1 MKTTAFAK
9 LILTASFMGLAACG
23 GGGGDSSPDSPQ
35 PAPSEPS
42 DALVQ
47 KSVEELTL
55 LDVNNIAL
63 SGASVQVL
71 SEAEWQKLQAGSLKA
86 STLAINADDSE
97 QLFPPNVDMPQAQA
111 FKGQS
116 FLANAQGIVK
126 LPKLAAGNYFILVTK
141 NGQSAISAFLI
152 HPKNTNKGIVLNVVL
167 NCLDQDCQ
175 TLSDA
180 PVSDAVIGTLSGQVI
195 FKGQPLANAQVA
207 LSGGAATNGA
217 FVSAITDANGY
228 FTLSF
233 NVSNALLEALKNAT
247 LTISGA
253 GFNSMTKKVT
263 VIASSASGY
272 QFEVLPETGSAD
284 AVWRETFETDSATRN
299 AWTRSQPSVANVDWQ
314 LLNKGHNI
322 RNNQVN
328 QRVRLAPNDQSQGK
342 VPEPL
347 QGSVAYWYGDKVNG
361 NFIGALNDS
370 STALELDGGTSQ
382 YDNTGE
388 LISPVIN
395 LSQYQAPLSLSF
407 KTWWEIE
414 SVNPNNQGFDLMNIL
429 VSTDGGNSFKTLA
442 RLNPLADPS
451 SAYERAPIPYSNL
464 GFNLAPA
471 PVQQEAISL
480 DEYAGKANVQLK
492 FQFRTVDEL
501 YNGFRGWM
509 IDDVV
514 IQKKAG
520 TFPLFDG
527 ASFDENSDSFSQDY
541 SAAAAKQAGDLL
553 KSTNSYARWAEVP
566 QRK

>member
-1 MKTTAFAK
+1 MKNIAFAK
-9 LILTASFMGLAACG
+9 IIMVTGVLGLTACG
-23 GGGGDSSPDSPQ
+23 GSDRDETGSV
-35 PAPSEPS
+35 PSEPVA
-42 DALVQ
+42 DAMVQ

-55 LDVNNIAL
+55 LDVNNLAL
-63 SGASVQVL
+63 NAASIQIL
-71 SEAEWQKLQAGSLKA
+71 SDEEWQKVQAGSLKIA
-86 STLAINADDSE
+86 TNTIIADDSE
-97 QLFPPNVDMPQAQA
+97 QFFPPINSLPTAA
-111 FKGQS
+111 HFKGQS
-116 FLANAQGIVK
+116 YLANAQGIVK
-126 LPKLAAGNYFILVTK
+126 LPKLAAGTYYVLVTK
-141 NGQSAISAFLI
+141 NGQSAVSAFLI
-152 HPKNTNKGIVLNVVL
+152 HPKNTNKSIVLNVVL

-180 PVSDAVIGTLSGQVI
+180 PVNDAVVGTFSGQVI
-195 FKGQPLANAQVA
+195 FKGKPLANAQVS
-207 LSGGAATNGA
+207 LSGGTATNGA
-217 FVSAITDANGY
+217 FVSALTDANGY

-233 NVSNALLEALKNAT
+233 NVSNDLLEALKNAT
-247 LTISGA
+247 LTINGA
-253 GFNSMTKKVT
+253 GINTITKKVT

-272 QFEVLPETGSAD
+272 QFEVLPETVSAD
-284 AVWRETFETDSATRN
+284 AVWRETFEADSATRN

-347 QGSVAYWYGDKVNG
+347 QGNTAYWYGDKVNG
-361 NFIGALNDS
+361 NFIGALSDS
-370 STALELDGGTSQ
+370 STAPEFDGGTSQ
-382 YDNTGE
+382 YDNRGE
-388 LISPVIN
+388 LISPAIN

-471 PVQQEAISL
+471 AVQQEAISL

-492 FQFRTVDEL
+492 FQFRTVDQL

-541 SAAAAKQAGDLL
+541 SGVAAKQAGVLL
-553 KSTNSYARWAEVP
+553 KSTKSYARWADEP

>member
-1 MKTTAFAK
+1 MKNSAFVK
-9 LILTASFMGLAACG
+9 IIMVTGVLGLTACG
-23 GGGGDSSPDSPQ
+23 G
-35 PAPSEPS
+35 S
-42 DALVQ
+42 DRDETGSVPPEAVADAMVQ

-55 LDVNNIAL
+55 LDVNNLAL
-63 SGASVQVL
+63 NAASIQIL
-71 SEAEWQKLQAGSLKA
+71 SDEEWQKVQAGSLKIA
-86 STLAINADDSE
+86 TNTITADDSE
-97 QLFPPNVDMPQAQA
+97 QFFPPINSLPTATH
-111 FKGQS
+111 FKDQS
-116 FLANAQGIVK
+116 YLANAQGIVK
-126 LPKLAAGNYFILVTK
+126 LPKLAAGTYYVLVTK
-141 NGQSAISAFLI
+141 NGQSAVSAFLI
-152 HPKNTNKGIVLNVVL
+152 HPKNTNKSIVLNVVL

-180 PVSDAVIGTLSGQVI
+180 PVNDAVVGTLSGQVI
-195 FKGQPLANAQVA
+195 FKGKPLANAQVS
-207 LSGGAATNGA
+207 LSGGTATNGA
-217 FVSAITDANGY
+217 FVSALTDANGY

-233 NVSNALLEALKNAT
+233 NVSSALLEALKNAT
-247 LTISGA
+247 LTINGA
-253 GFNSMTKKVT
+253 GINTITKKVT

-272 QFEVLPETGSAD
+272 QFEVLPETASVD
-284 AVWRETFETDSATRN
+284 AVWRETFEADSATRN

-347 QGSVAYWYGDKVNG
+347 QGNTAYWYGDKVNG
-361 NFIGALNDS
+361 NFIGALSDS
-370 STALELDGGTSQ
+370 SLAPEFDGGTS
-382 YDNTGE
+382 NTHNMGE
-388 LISPVIN
+388 LISPAIN

-471 PVQQEAISL
+471 AVQQEAISL

-492 FQFRTVDEL
+492 FQFKTVDQL

-541 SAAAAKQAGDLL
+541 TGVAAKQAGTVL
-553 KSTNSYARWAEVP
+553 KSTKSYARWAEVP

>member
-1 MKTTAFAK
+1 MKNSAFVK
-9 LILTASFMGLAACG
+9 IIMVTGVLGLTACG
-23 GGGGDSSPDSPQ
+23 GSDRDETGSVPP
-35 PAPSEPS
+35 EPV
-42 DALVQ
+42 AEAMVQ

-55 LDVNNIAL
+55 LDVNNLAL
-63 SGASVQVL
+63 NAASIQIL
-71 SEAEWQKLQAGSLKA
+71 SDEEWKKLQASSLKTATNA
-86 STLAINADDSE
+86 STADDSE
-97 QLFPPNVDMPQAQA
+97 QLFPPINSLPTATH

-116 FLANAQGIVK
+116 YLANAQGIVK
-126 LPKLAAGNYFILVTK
+126 LPKLAAGTYYVLVTK
-141 NGQSAISAFLI
+141 NGQSAVSAFLI
-152 HPKNTNKGIVLNVVL
+152 HPKNTNKSIVLNVVL

-180 PVSDAVIGTLSGQVI
+180 PVNDAVVGTLSGQVI
-195 FKGQPLANAQVA
+195 YKGKPLANAQVA

-233 NVSNALLEALKNAT
+233 NVSNTLLEALKNAT
-247 LTISGA
+247 LTISSA
-253 GFNSMTKKVT
+253 GTNTITKKVT

-272 QFEVLPETGSAD
+272 QFEVLPETTSTD
-284 AVWRETFETDSATRN
+284 AVWRETFEADSTTRS

-347 QGSVAYWYGDKVNG
+347 QGNTAYWYGDKVNG
-361 NFIGALNDS
+361 NFIGALSDS
-370 STALELDGGTSQ
+370 STAPEFDGGTSQ
-382 YDNTGE
+382 HDNTGE

-471 PVQQEAISL
+471 AVQQEAISL

-541 SAAAAKQAGDLL
+541 SGVAAKQAGVLL
-553 KSTNSYARWAEVP
+553 KSTKSYARWADEP

>member
-1 MKTTAFAK
+1 MKNSAFVK
-9 LILTASFMGLAACG
+9 IIMVTGVLGLTACG
-23 GGGGDSSPDSPQ
+23 GSDRDETGSVPP
-35 PAPSEPS
+35 EPVA
-42 DALVQ
+42 DAMVQ

-55 LDVNNIAL
+55 LDVNNLAL
-63 SGASVQVL
+63 NAASIQIL
-71 SEAEWQKLQAGSLKA
+71 SDEEWQKVQAGSLKIA
-86 STLAINADDSE
+86 TNTITADDSE
-97 QLFPPNVDMPQAQA
+97 QFFPPINSLPTATH

-116 FLANAQGIVK
+116 YLANAQGIVK
-126 LPKLAAGNYFILVTK
+126 LPKLAAGTYYVLVTK
-141 NGQSAISAFLI
+141 NGQSAVSAFLI
-152 HPKNTNKGIVLNVVL
+152 HPKNTNKSIVLNVVL

-180 PVSDAVIGTLSGQVI
+180 PVNDAVVGTLSGQVI
-195 FKGQPLANAQVA
+195 FKGKPLANAQVS
-207 LSGGAATNGA
+207 LSGGTATNGA
-217 FVSAITDANGY
+217 FVSALTDANGY

-233 NVSNALLEALKNAT
+233 NVSSALLEALKNAT
-247 LTISGA
+247 LTINGA
-253 GFNSMTKKVT
+253 GINTITKKVT

-272 QFEVLPETGSAD
+272 QFEVLPETASVD
-284 AVWRETFETDSATRN
+284 AVWRETFEADSATRN

-347 QGSVAYWYGDKVNG
+347 QGNTAYWYGDKVNG
-361 NFIGALNDS
+361 NFIGALSDS
-370 STALELDGGTSQ
+370 SLAPEFDGGTS
-382 YDNTGE
+382 NTHNMGE
-388 LISPVIN
+388 LISPAIN

-471 PVQQEAISL
+471 AVQQEAISL

-492 FQFRTVDEL
+492 FQFRTVDQL

-541 SAAAAKQAGDLL
+541 TGAAAKQAGTVL
-553 KSTNSYARWAEVP
+553 KSTKSYARWAEVP

>member
-1 MKTTAFAK
+1 MLFKFPDPPLIATNTITA
-9 LILTASFMGLAACG
+9 G
-23 GGGGDSSPDSPQ
+23 
-35 PAPSEPS
+35 
-42 DALVQ
+42 
-47 KSVEELTL
+47 
-55 LDVNNIAL
+55 
-63 SGASVQVL
+63 
-71 SEAEWQKLQAGSLKA
+71 
-86 STLAINADDSE
+86 DSE
-97 QLFPPNVDMPQAQA
+97 QLFPPINTLPTETH

-116 FLANAQGIVK
+116 YLANAQGIVK
-126 LPKLAAGNYFILVTK
+126 LPKLAAGTYYVLVTK
-141 NGQSAISAFLI
+141 NGQSVVSVFLI
-152 HPKNTNKGIVLNVVL
+152 HPKNTNKSIVLNVVL

-180 PVSDAVIGTLSGQVI
+180 PVNDAVVGTFSGQVI
-195 FKGQPLANAQVA
+195 FKGKPLVNAQVS

-217 FVSAITDANGY
+217 FVSALTDANGY

-253 GFNSMTKKVT
+253 GFNSITKKVT
-263 VIASSASGY
+263 VIASSASGH
-272 QFEVLPETGSAD
+272 QFEVLPETASAD
-284 AVWRETFETDSATRN
+284 VVWRETFEVDSATRN
-299 AWTRSQPSVANVDWQ
+299 AWIRSQPSVANVDWQ

-322 RNNQVN
+322 RNNQVS

-347 QGSVAYWYGDKVNG
+347 QGNTAYWYGDKVNG
-361 NFIGALNDS
+361 NFIGALSDS
-370 STALELDGGTSQ
+370 STALEFDGGTSQ
-382 YDNTGE
+382 YDNRGE

-471 PVQQEAISL
+471 AVQQEAISL

-527 ASFDENSDSFSQDY
+527 ASFDENSDSVYQDY
-541 SAAAAKQAGDLL
+541 SGFAAKQAGTVL
-553 KSTNSYARWAEVP
+553 KSTKSYARWAEVP

>member
-1 MKTTAFAK
+1 MVTGV
-9 LILTASFMGLAACG
+9 LGLTACG
-23 GGGGDSSPDSPQ
+23 GSDRDETGNVPP
-35 PAPSEPS
+35 EPVA
-42 DALVQ
+42 DAMVQ

-55 LDVNNIAL
+55 LDVNNL
-63 SGASVQVL
+63 SLNAASIQIL
-71 SEAEWQKLQAGSLKA
+71 SDEEWQKVQASSLKMA
-86 STLAINADDSE
+86 TDILTVDDSE
-97 QLFPPNVDMPQAQA
+97 QLFPPINSLPTATH

-116 FLANAQGIVK
+116 YLANAQGIVK
-126 LPKLAAGNYFILVTK
+126 LPKLAAGTYYVLVTK
-141 NGQSAISAFLI
+141 NGQSAVSAFLI
-152 HPKNTNKGIVLNVVL
+152 HPKNTNKSIVLNVVL

-180 PVSDAVIGTLSGQVI
+180 PVNDAVVGTLSGQVI
-195 FKGQPLANAQVA
+195 YKGKPLANAQVA

-247 LTISGA
+247 LTISGI
-253 GFNSMTKKVT
+253 GINTITKKVT

-272 QFEVLPETGSAD
+272 QFEVLPETASAD
-284 AVWRETFETDSATRN
+284 AIWRETFEADSATRN
-299 AWTRSQPSVANVDWQ
+299 AWTVAQPSVANVDWQ

-347 QGSVAYWYGDKVNG
+347 QGNTAYWYGDKVNG
-361 NFIGALNDS
+361 NFIGALRDS
-370 STALELDGGTSQ
+370 STPLEFDGGTSQ
-382 YDNTGE
+382 YDNRGE

-451 SAYERAPIPYSNL
+451 SEYERAPIPYSNL

-471 PVQQEAISL
+471 AVQQEAISL

-520 TFPLFDG
+520 TFPLFEG
-527 ASFDENSDSFSQDY
+527 ANFDENSDSFSQDY
-541 SAAAAKQAGDLL
+541 SGVAAKQAGVLL
-553 KSTNSYARWAEVP
+553 KSTKSYARWADEP

>member
-1 MKTTAFAK
+1 MKNIAFAK
-9 LILTASFMGLAACG
+9 IIMVTGVLGLTACG
-23 GGGGDSSPDSPQ
+23 GSDRDETGSV
-35 PAPSEPS
+35 PSEPVA
-42 DALVQ
+42 DAMVQ

-55 LDVNNIAL
+55 LDVNNLAL
-63 SGASVQVL
+63 NAASIQIL
-71 SEAEWQKLQAGSLKA
+71 SDEEWQKVQAGSLKA
-86 STLAINADDSE
+86 TINEITADDSE
-97 QLFPPNVDMPQAQA
+97 QLFPPINSLPTATH

-116 FLANAQGIVK
+116 YLANAQGIVK
-126 LPKLAAGNYFILVTK
+126 LPKLAAGTYYVLVTK
-141 NGQSAISAFLI
+141 NGQSAVSAFLI
-152 HPKNTNKGIVLNVVL
+152 HPKNTNKSIVLNVIL

-180 PVSDAVIGTLSGQVI
+180 PVNDAVVGTLSGQVI
-195 FKGQPLANAQVA
+195 YKGKPLANAQVA

-233 NVSNALLEALKNAT
+233 NVSNTLLEALKNAT
-247 LTISGA
+247 LTISSA
-253 GFNSMTKKVT
+253 GTNTITKKVT

-272 QFEVLPETGSAD
+272 QFEVLPETTSTD
-284 AVWRETFETDSATRN
+284 AVWRETFEADSTTRS

-347 QGSVAYWYGDKVNG
+347 QGNTAYWYGDKVNG
-361 NFIGALNDS
+361 NFIGALSDS
-370 STALELDGGTSQ
+370 STAPEFDGGTSQ
-382 YDNTGE
+382 HDNTGE

-471 PVQQEAISL
+471 AVQQEAISL

-541 SAAAAKQAGDLL
+541 SGVAAKQAGVLL
-553 KSTNSYARWAEVP
+553 KSTKSYARWADEP

>member
-272 QFEVLPETGSAD
+272 QFEVLPETASAD
-284 AVWRETFETDSATRN
+284 AIWRETFEADSATRN
-299 AWTRSQPSVANVDWQ
+299 AWTRSQPTVANVDWQ

-361 NFIGALNDS
+361 NFIGALSDS
-370 STALELDGGTSQ
+370 STALEFDGG
-382 YDNTGE
+382 
-388 LISPVIN
+388 
-395 LSQYQAPLSLSF
+395 
-407 KTWWEIE
+407 
-414 SVNPNNQGFDLMNIL
+414 
-429 VSTDGGNSFKTLA
+429 
-442 RLNPLADPS
+442 
-451 SAYERAPIPYSNL
+451 
-464 GFNLAPA
+464 
-471 PVQQEAISL
+471 
-480 DEYAGKANVQLK
+480 
-492 FQFRTVDEL
+492 
-501 YNGFRGWM
+501 
-509 IDDVV
+509 
-514 IQKKAG
+514 
-520 TFPLFDG
+520 
-527 ASFDENSDSFSQDY
+527 
-541 SAAAAKQAGDLL
+541 
-553 KSTNSYARWAEVP
+553 
-566 QRK
+566 

>member
-1 MKTTAFAK
+1 MKNSAFVK
-9 LILTASFMGLAACG
+9 IIMVTGVLGLTACG
-23 GGGGDSSPDSPQ
+23 GSDRDETGSVPP
-35 PAPSEPS
+35 EPVA
-42 DALVQ
+42 DAMVQ

-55 LDVNNIAL
+55 LDVNNLAL
-63 SGASVQVL
+63 NAASIQIL
-71 SEAEWQKLQAGSLKA
+71 SDEEWQKVQAGSLKIA
-86 STLAINADDSE
+86 TNTITADDSE
-97 QLFPPNVDMPQAQA
+97 QLFPPINSLPTATH

-116 FLANAQGIVK
+116 YLANAQGIVK
-126 LPKLAAGNYFILVTK
+126 LPKLAAGTYYVLVTK
-141 NGQSAISAFLI
+141 NGQSVVSAFLI
-152 HPKNTNKGIVLNVVL
+152 HPKNTNKSIVLNVVL

-180 PVSDAVIGTLSGQVI
+180 PVNDAVVGTFSGQVI
-195 FKGQPLANAQVA
+195 FKRKPLANAQVS
-207 LSGGAATNGA
+207 LSGGTATNGA
-217 FVSAITDANGY
+217 FVSAVTDANGY

-253 GFNSMTKKVT
+253 GFNSITKKVT

-272 QFEVLPETGSAD
+272 QFEVLPETASAD
-284 AVWRETFETDSATRN
+284 VVWRETFEVDSATRN

-347 QGSVAYWYGDKVNG
+347 QGNTAYWYGDKVNG
-361 NFIGALNDS
+361 NFIGALSDS
-370 STALELDGGTSQ
+370 STALEFDGGTSQ
-382 YDNTGE
+382 YDNRGE

-471 PVQQEAISL
+471 AVQQEAISL

-492 FQFRTVDEL
+492 FQFKTVDQL

-541 SAAAAKQAGDLL
+541 SGAAAKQAGTVL
-553 KSTNSYARWAEVP
+553 KSTKSYARWAEVP

>member
-1 MKTTAFAK
+1 MKNRTFAK
-9 LILTASFMGLAACG
+9 IIMVTGVLGLTACG
-23 GGGGDSSPDSPQ
+23 GSDRDETGNVPP
-35 PAPSEPS
+35 EPVA
-42 DALVQ
+42 DAMVQ

-55 LDVNNIAL
+55 LDVNNL
-63 SGASVQVL
+63 SLNAASIQIL
-71 SEAEWQKLQAGSLKA
+71 SDEEWQKVQASSLKMA
-86 STLAINADDSE
+86 TDILTVDDSE
-97 QLFPPNVDMPQAQA
+97 QLFPPINSLPTATH

-116 FLANAQGIVK
+116 YLANAQGIVK
-126 LPKLAAGNYFILVTK
+126 LPKLAAGTYYVLVTK
-141 NGQSAISAFLI
+141 NGQSTIAAFMI
-152 HPKNTNKGIVLNVVL
+152 HPKNTNKSIVLNVVL

-180 PVSDAVIGTLSGQVI
+180 PVNDAVVGTLSGQVI
-195 FKGQPLANAQVA
+195 YKGKPLANAQVA

-247 LTISGA
+247 LTISGI
-253 GFNSMTKKVT
+253 GINTITKKVT

-272 QFEVLPETGSAD
+272 QFEVLPETASAD
-284 AVWRETFETDSATRN
+284 AIWRETFEADSATRN
-299 AWTRSQPSVANVDWQ
+299 AWTVAQPSVANVDWQ

-347 QGSVAYWYGDKVNG
+347 QGNTAYWYGDKVNG
-361 NFIGALNDS
+361 NFIGALRDS
-370 STALELDGGTSQ
+370 STPLEFDGGTSQ
-382 YDNTGE
+382 YDNRGE

-414 SVNPNNQGFDLMNIL
+414 SVNPNNQGYDLMNIL
-429 VSTDGGNSFKTLA
+429 VSTDDGNSFKTLA

-451 SAYERAPIPYSNL
+451 SEYERAPIPYSNL

-471 PVQQEAISL
+471 AVQQEAISL

-527 ASFDENSDSFSQDY
+527 ANFDENSDSFSQDY
-541 SAAAAKQAGDLL
+541 SGVAAKQAGVLL
-553 KSTNSYARWAEVP
+553 KSTKSYARWADEP

>member
-1 MKTTAFAK
+1 MKNRTFAK
-9 LILTASFMGLAACG
+9 IIMVTGVLGLTACG
-23 GGGGDSSPDSPQ
+23 GSDRDETGNVPP
-35 PAPSEPS
+35 EPVA
-42 DALVQ
+42 DAMVQ

-55 LDVNNIAL
+55 LDVNNL
-63 SGASVQVL
+63 SLNAASIQIL
-71 SEAEWQKLQAGSLKA
+71 SDEEWQKVQASSLKMA
-86 STLAINADDSE
+86 TDILTVDDSE
-97 QLFPPNVDMPQAQA
+97 QLFPPINSLPTATH

-116 FLANAQGIVK
+116 YLANAQGIVK
-126 LPKLAAGNYFILVTK
+126 LPKLAAGTYYVLVTK
-141 NGQSAISAFLI
+141 NGQSAVSAFLI
-152 HPKNTNKGIVLNVVL
+152 HPKNTNKSIVLNVVL

-180 PVSDAVIGTLSGQVI
+180 PVNDAVVGTLSGQVI
-195 FKGQPLANAQVA
+195 YKGKPLANAQVA

-247 LTISGA
+247 LTISGI
-253 GFNSMTKKVT
+253 GINTITKKVT

-272 QFEVLPETGSAD
+272 QFEVLPETASAD
-284 AVWRETFETDSATRN
+284 AIWRETFEADSATRN
-299 AWTRSQPSVANVDWQ
+299 AWTVAQPSVANVDWQ

-347 QGSVAYWYGDKVNG
+347 QGNTAYWYGDKVNG
-361 NFIGALNDS
+361 NFIGALRDS
-370 STALELDGGTSQ
+370 STPLEFDGGTSQ
-382 YDNTGE
+382 YDNRGE

-414 SVNPNNQGFDLMNIL
+414 SVNPNNQGYDLMNIL

-451 SAYERAPIPYSNL
+451 SEYERAPIPYSNL

-471 PVQQEAISL
+471 AVQQEAISL

-527 ASFDENSDSFSQDY
+527 ANFDENSDSFSQDY
-541 SAAAAKQAGDLL
+541 SGVAAKQAGVLL
-553 KSTNSYARWAEVP
+553 KSTKSYARWADEP

>member
-1 MKTTAFAK
+1 MKNRTFAK
-9 LILTASFMGLAACG
+9 IIMVTGVLGLTACG
-23 GGGGDSSPDSPQ
+23 GSDRDETGNVPP
-35 PAPSEPS
+35 EPVA
-42 DALVQ
+42 DAMVQ

-55 LDVNNIAL
+55 LDVNNL
-63 SGASVQVL
+63 SLNAASIQIL
-71 SEAEWQKLQAGSLKA
+71 SDEEWQKVQASSLKMA
-86 STLAINADDSE
+86 TDILTVDDSE
-97 QLFPPNVDMPQAQA
+97 QLFPPINSLPTATH

-116 FLANAQGIVK
+116 YLANAQGIVK
-126 LPKLAAGNYFILVTK
+126 LPKLAAGTYYVLVTK
-141 NGQSAISAFLI
+141 NGQSAVSAFLI
-152 HPKNTNKGIVLNVVL
+152 HPKNTNKSIVLNVVL

-180 PVSDAVIGTLSGQVI
+180 PVNDAVVGTLSGQVI
-195 FKGQPLANAQVA
+195 FKGKPLANAQVA

-247 LTISGA
+247 LTISGI
-253 GFNSMTKKVT
+253 GINTITKKVT

-272 QFEVLPETGSAD
+272 QFEVLPETASAD
-284 AVWRETFETDSATRN
+284 AIWRETFEADSATRN
-299 AWTRSQPSVANVDWQ
+299 AWTVAQPSVANVDWQ

-347 QGSVAYWYGDKVNG
+347 QGNTAYWYGDKVNG
-361 NFIGALNDS
+361 NFIGALRDS
-370 STALELDGGTSQ
+370 STPLEFDGGTSQ
-382 YDNTGE
+382 YDNRGE

-414 SVNPNNQGFDLMNIL
+414 SVNPNNQGYDLMNIL
-429 VSTDGGNSFKTLA
+429 VSTDDGNSFKTLA

-451 SAYERAPIPYSNL
+451 SEYERAPIPYSNL

-471 PVQQEAISL
+471 AVQQEAISL

-527 ASFDENSDSFSQDY
+527 ANFDENSDSFSQDY
-541 SAAAAKQAGDLL
+541 SGVAAKQAGVLL
-553 KSTNSYARWAEVP
+553 KSTKSYARWADEP

>member
-1 MKTTAFAK
+1 MKNSAFVK
-9 LILTASFMGLAACG
+9 IIMVTGVLGLTACG
-23 GGGGDSSPDSPQ
+23 G
-35 PAPSEPS
+35 S
-42 DALVQ
+42 DRDETGSVPPEAVADAMVQ

-55 LDVNNIAL
+55 LDVNNLAL
-63 SGASVQVL
+63 NAASIQIL
-71 SEAEWQKLQAGSLKA
+71 TDEEWQKVQAGSLKIA
-86 STLAINADDSE
+86 TNTIIADDSE
-97 QLFPPNVDMPQAQA
+97 QFFPPINSLPTATH

-116 FLANAQGIVK
+116 YLANAQGIVK
-126 LPKLAAGNYFILVTK
+126 LPKLAAGTYYVLVTK
-141 NGQSAISAFLI
+141 NGQSTVSAFLI
-152 HPKNTNKGIVLNVVL
+152 HPKNTNKSIVLNVVL

-180 PVSDAVIGTLSGQVI
+180 PVNDAVVGTLSGQVI
-195 FKGQPLANAQVA
+195 FKGKPLANAQVS
-207 LSGGAATNGA
+207 LSGGTATNGA
-217 FVSAITDANGY
+217 FVSALTDANGY

-233 NVSNALLEALKNAT
+233 NVSNDLLEALKNAT
-247 LTISGA
+247 LTINGA
-253 GFNSMTKKVT
+253 GINTITKKVM

-272 QFEVLPETGSAD
+272 QFEVLPETASVD
-284 AVWRETFETDSATRN
+284 AVWRETFEADSATRN

-347 QGSVAYWYGDKVNG
+347 QGNTAYWYGDKVNG
-361 NFIGALNDS
+361 NFIGALSDS
-370 STALELDGGTSQ
+370 STAPEFDGGTSQ
-382 YDNTGE
+382 YDNRGE
-388 LISPVIN
+388 LISPSIN

-471 PVQQEAISL
+471 AVQQEAISL

-492 FQFRTVDEL
+492 FQFRTVDQL

-541 SAAAAKQAGDLL
+541 SGVAAKQADTVL
-553 KSTNSYARWAEVP
+553 KSTKSYARWAEVP

>member
-1 MKTTAFAK
+1 MKNSAFVK
-9 LILTASFMGLAACG
+9 IIMVTGVLGLTACG
-23 GGGGDSSPDSPQ
+23 GSDRDETGSVPP
-35 PAPSEPS
+35 EPVA
-42 DALVQ
+42 DAMVQ

-55 LDVNNIAL
+55 LDVNNLAL
-63 SGASVQVL
+63 NAASIQIL
-71 SEAEWQKLQAGSLKA
+71 SDEEWQKVQSGSLKIA
-86 STLAINADDSE
+86 TNTITADDSE
-97 QLFPPNVDMPQAQA
+97 QFFPPINSLPTATH

-116 FLANAQGIVK
+116 YLANAQGIVK
-126 LPKLAAGNYFILVTK
+126 LPKLAAGTYYVLVTK
-141 NGQSAISAFLI
+141 NGQSAVSAFLI
-152 HPKNTNKGIVLNVVL
+152 HPKNTNKSIVLNVVL

-180 PVSDAVIGTLSGQVI
+180 PVNDAVVGTFSGQVI
-195 FKGQPLANAQVA
+195 FKGKPLANAQVS
-207 LSGGAATNGA
+207 LSGGTATNGA
-217 FVSAITDANGY
+217 FVSALTDANGY

-233 NVSNALLEALKNAT
+233 NVSNDLLEALKNAT
-247 LTISGA
+247 LTINGA
-253 GFNSMTKKVT
+253 GINTITKKVT

-272 QFEVLPETGSAD
+272 QFEVLPETASVD
-284 AVWRETFETDSATRN
+284 AVWRETFEADSATRN

-347 QGSVAYWYGDKVNG
+347 QGNTAYWYGDKVNG
-361 NFIGALNDS
+361 NFIGALSDS
-370 STALELDGGTSQ
+370 SLAPEFDGGTS
-382 YDNTGE
+382 NTHNMGE
-388 LISPVIN
+388 LISPAIN

-471 PVQQEAISL
+471 AVQQEAISL

-492 FQFRTVDEL
+492 FQFKTVDQL

-541 SAAAAKQAGDLL
+541 TGVAAKQAGTVL
-553 KSTNSYARWAEVP
+553 KSTKSYARWAEVP

>member
-1 MKTTAFAK
+1 MVTGV
-9 LILTASFMGLAACG
+9 LGLTACG
-23 GGGGDSSPDSPQ
+23 GSDRDETGNVPP
-35 PAPSEPS
+35 EPVA
-42 DALVQ
+42 DAMVQ

-55 LDVNNIAL
+55 LDVNNL
-63 SGASVQVL
+63 SLNAASIQIL
-71 SEAEWQKLQAGSLKA
+71 SDEEWQKVQASSLKMA
-86 STLAINADDSE
+86 TDILTVDDSE
-97 QLFPPNVDMPQAQA
+97 QLFPPINSLPTATH

-116 FLANAQGIVK
+116 YLANAQGIVK
-126 LPKLAAGNYFILVTK
+126 LPKLAAGTYYVLVTK
-141 NGQSAISAFLI
+141 NGQSAVSAFLI
-152 HPKNTNKGIVLNVVL
+152 HPKNTNKSIVLNVVL

-180 PVSDAVIGTLSGQVI
+180 PVNDAVVGTLSGQVI
-195 FKGQPLANAQVA
+195 YKGKPLANAQVA

-247 LTISGA
+247 LTISGI
-253 GFNSMTKKVT
+253 GINTITKKVT

-272 QFEVLPETGSAD
+272 QFEVLPETASAD
-284 AVWRETFETDSATRN
+284 AIWRETFEADSATRN
-299 AWTRSQPSVANVDWQ
+299 AWTVAQPSVANVDWQ

-347 QGSVAYWYGDKVNG
+347 QGNTAYWYGDKVNG
-361 NFIGALNDS
+361 NFIGALRDS
-370 STALELDGGTSQ
+370 STPLEFDGGTSQ
-382 YDNTGE
+382 YDNRGE

-414 SVNPNNQGFDLMNIL
+414 SVNPNNQGYDLMNIL

-451 SAYERAPIPYSNL
+451 SEYERAPIPYSNL

-471 PVQQEAISL
+471 AVQQEAISL

-527 ASFDENSDSFSQDY
+527 ANFDENSDSFSQDY
-541 SAAAAKQAGDLL
+541 SGVAAKQAGVLL
-553 KSTNSYARWAEVP
+553 KSTKSYARWADEP

>member
-1 MKTTAFAK
+1 MKNSAFVK
-9 LILTASFMGLAACG
+9 IIMVTGVLGLTACG
-23 GGGGDSSPDSPQ
+23 GSDRDETGSVPP
-35 PAPSEPS
+35 EPVA
-42 DALVQ
+42 DAMVQ

-55 LDVNNIAL
+55 LDVNNLAL
-63 SGASVQVL
+63 NAASIQIL
-71 SEAEWQKLQAGSLKA
+71 SDEEWQKVQAGSLKIA
-86 STLAINADDSE
+86 TNTITADDSE
-97 QLFPPNVDMPQAQA
+97 QLFPPINSLPTATH

-116 FLANAQGIVK
+116 YLANAQGIVK
-126 LPKLAAGNYFILVTK
+126 LPKLAAGTYYVLVTK
-141 NGQSAISAFLI
+141 NGQSAVSAFLI
-152 HPKNTNKGIVLNVVL
+152 HPKNTNKSIVLNVVL

-180 PVSDAVIGTLSGQVI
+180 PVNDAVVGTLSGQVI
-195 FKGQPLANAQVA
+195 FKGKPLANAQVS
-207 LSGGAATNGA
+207 LSGGTATNGA
-217 FVSAITDANGY
+217 FVSALTDANGY

-233 NVSNALLEALKNAT
+233 NVSSALLEALKNAT
-247 LTISGA
+247 LTINGA
-253 GFNSMTKKVT
+253 GINTITKKVT

-272 QFEVLPETGSAD
+272 QFEVLPETVSAD
-284 AVWRETFETDSATRN
+284 AVWRETFEVDSATRN

-347 QGSVAYWYGDKVNG
+347 QGNTAYWYGDKVNG
-361 NFIGALNDS
+361 NFIGALSDS
-370 STALELDGGTSQ
+370 STALEFDGGTS
-382 YDNTGE
+382 NTHNMGE
-388 LISPVIN
+388 LLSPVIN

-471 PVQQEAISL
+471 AVQQEAISL

-492 FQFRTVDEL
+492 FQFRTVDQL

-527 ASFDENSDSFSQDY
+527 ASFDEYSDSFSQDY
-541 SAAAAKQAGDLL
+541 SGAAAKQASTVL
-553 KSTNSYARWAEVP
+553 KSTKSYARWAEVP

>member
-1 MKTTAFAK
+1 MKNRTFAK
-9 LILTASFMGLAACG
+9 IIMVTGVLGLTACG
-23 GGGGDSSPDSPQ
+23 GSDRDETGNVPP
-35 PAPSEPS
+35 EPVA
-42 DALVQ
+42 DAMVQ

-55 LDVNNIAL
+55 LDVNNL
-63 SGASVQVL
+63 SLNAASIQIL
-71 SEAEWQKLQAGSLKA
+71 SDEEWQKVQTSSLKMA
-86 STLAINADDSE
+86 TDILTVDDSE
-97 QLFPPNVDMPQAQA
+97 QLFPPINSLPTATH

-116 FLANAQGIVK
+116 YLANAQGIVK
-126 LPKLAAGNYFILVTK
+126 LPKLAAGTYYVLVTK
-141 NGQSAISAFLI
+141 NGQSAVSAFLI
-152 HPKNTNKGIVLNVVL
+152 HPKNTNKSIVLNVVL

-180 PVSDAVIGTLSGQVI
+180 PVNDAVVGTLSGQVI
-195 FKGQPLANAQVA
+195 FKGKPLANAQVS

-217 FVSAITDANGY
+217 FVSAITNANGY

-233 NVSNALLEALKNAT
+233 NVSNTLLEALKNAT
-247 LTISGA
+247 LTISSA
-253 GFNSMTKKVT
+253 GTNTMTKKVT

-272 QFEVLPETGSAD
+272 QFEVLPETTSAD
-284 AVWRETFETDSATRN
+284 AVWRETFEADSTTRN
-299 AWTRSQPSVANVDWQ
+299 AWTSSQPSVANVDWQ

-347 QGSVAYWYGDKVNG
+347 QGKTAYWYGDKVNG
-361 NFIGALNDS
+361 NFIGALSDS
-370 STALELDGGTSQ
+370 STAPEFDGGTSQ
-382 YDNTGE
+382 HDNRGE

-451 SAYERAPIPYSNL
+451 SAYDRAPIPYSNL

-471 PVQQEAISL
+471 AVQQEAISL

-492 FQFRTVDEL
+492 FQFRTVDGL

-527 ASFDENSDSFSQDY
+527 VSFDENSDSFSQDY
-541 SAAAAKQAGDLL
+541 SGVAAKQAGVLL
-553 KSTNSYARWAEVP
+553 KSTKSYARWADEP

>member
-1 MKTTAFAK
+1 MKNIAFAK
-9 LILTASFMGLAACG
+9 IIMVTGVLGLTACG
-23 GGGGDSSPDSPQ
+23 GSDRDETGSV
-35 PAPSEPS
+35 PSEPVA
-42 DALVQ
+42 DAMVQ

-55 LDVNNIAL
+55 LDVNNLAL
-63 SGASVQVL
+63 NAASIQIL
-71 SEAEWQKLQAGSLKA
+71 SDEEWQKVQAGSLKA
-86 STLAINADDSE
+86 TINEITADDSE
-97 QLFPPNVDMPQAQA
+97 QLFPPINSLPTATH

-116 FLANAQGIVK
+116 YLANAQGIVK
-126 LPKLAAGNYFILVTK
+126 LPKLAAGTYYVLVTK
-141 NGQSAISAFLI
+141 NGQSAVSAFLI
-152 HPKNTNKGIVLNVVL
+152 HPKNTNKSIVLNVIL

-180 PVSDAVIGTLSGQVI
+180 PVNDAVVGTLSGQVI
-195 FKGQPLANAQVA
+195 YKGKPLANAQVA

-253 GFNSMTKKVT
+253 GINTITKKVT

-272 QFEVLPETGSAD
+272 QFEVLPETTSAD
-284 AVWRETFETDSATRN
+284 AIWRETFEADSATRN

-347 QGSVAYWYGDKVNG
+347 QGNTAYWYGDKVNG
-361 NFIGALNDS
+361 NFIGALSDS
-370 STALELDGGTSQ
+370 SLAPEFDGGTS
-382 YDNTGE
+382 NTHNMGE
-388 LISPVIN
+388 LISPAIN

-471 PVQQEAISL
+471 AVQQEAISL

-492 FQFRTVDEL
+492 FQFKTVDQL

-527 ASFDENSDSFSQDY
+527 ASLDENLDSFSQDY
-541 SAAAAKQAGDLL
+541 SGVTAKQADTVL
-553 KSTNSYARWAEVP
+553 KSTKSYARWADEP

>member
-1 MKTTAFAK
+1 MKNSAFVK
-9 LILTASFMGLAACG
+9 IIMVTGVLGLTACG
-23 GGGGDSSPDSPQ
+23 G
-35 PAPSEPS
+35 S
-42 DALVQ
+42 DRDETGSVPPEAVADAMVQ

-55 LDVNNIAL
+55 LDVNNLAL
-63 SGASVQVL
+63 NAASIQIL
-71 SEAEWQKLQAGSLKA
+71 TDEEWQKVQAGSLKIA
-86 STLAINADDSE
+86 TNTIIADDSE
-97 QLFPPNVDMPQAQA
+97 QFFPPINSLPTATH

-116 FLANAQGIVK
+116 YLANAQGIVK
-126 LPKLAAGNYFILVTK
+126 LPKLAAGTYYVLVTK
-141 NGQSAISAFLI
+141 NGQSTVSAFLI
-152 HPKNTNKGIVLNVVL
+152 HPKNTNKSIVLNVVL

-180 PVSDAVIGTLSGQVI
+180 PVNDAVVGTLSGQVI
-195 FKGQPLANAQVA
+195 FKGKPLANAQVS
-207 LSGGAATNGA
+207 LSGGTATNGA
-217 FVSAITDANGY
+217 FVSALTDANGY

-233 NVSNALLEALKNAT
+233 NVSNDLLEALKNAT
-247 LTISGA
+247 LTINGA
-253 GFNSMTKKVT
+253 GINTITKKVM

-272 QFEVLPETGSAD
+272 QFEVLPETASVD
-284 AVWRETFETDSATRN
+284 AVWRETFEADSATRN

-347 QGSVAYWYGDKVNG
+347 QGNTAYWYGDKVNG
-361 NFIGALNDS
+361 NFIGALSDS
-370 STALELDGGTSQ
+370 STAPEFDGGTSQ
-382 YDNTGE
+382 YDNRGE
-388 LISPVIN
+388 LISPSIN

-471 PVQQEAISL
+471 AVQQEAISL

-492 FQFRTVDEL
+492 FQFRTVDQL

-541 SAAAAKQAGDLL
+541 SGVAAKQAGVLL
-553 KSTNSYARWAEVP
+553 KSTKSYARWAEVP

>member
-1 MKTTAFAK
+1 MVTGV
-9 LILTASFMGLAACG
+9 LGLTACG
-23 GGGGDSSPDSPQ
+23 GSDRDETGNVPP
-35 PAPSEPS
+35 EPVA
-42 DALVQ
+42 DAMVQ

-55 LDVNNIAL
+55 LDVNNL
-63 SGASVQVL
+63 SLNAASIQIL
-71 SEAEWQKLQAGSLKA
+71 SDEEWQKVQASSLKMA
-86 STLAINADDSE
+86 TDILTVDDSE
-97 QLFPPNVDMPQAQA
+97 QLFPPINSLPTATH

-116 FLANAQGIVK
+116 YLANAQGIVK
-126 LPKLAAGNYFILVTK
+126 LPKLAAGTYYVLVTK
-141 NGQSAISAFLI
+141 NGQSAVSAFLI
-152 HPKNTNKGIVLNVVL
+152 HPKNTNKSIVLNVVL

-180 PVSDAVIGTLSGQVI
+180 PVNDAVVGTLSGQVI
-195 FKGQPLANAQVA
+195 YKGKPLANAQVA

-247 LTISGA
+247 LTISGI
-253 GFNSMTKKVT
+253 GINTITKKVT

-272 QFEVLPETGSAD
+272 QFEVLPETASAD
-284 AVWRETFETDSATRN
+284 AIWRETFEADSATRN
-299 AWTRSQPSVANVDWQ
+299 AWTVAQPSVANVDWQ

-347 QGSVAYWYGDKVNG
+347 QGNTAYWYGDKVNG
-361 NFIGALNDS
+361 NFIGALRDS
-370 STALELDGGTSQ
+370 STPLEFDGGTSQ
-382 YDNTGE
+382 YDNRGE

-414 SVNPNNQGFDLMNIL
+414 SVNPNNQGYDLMNIL
-429 VSTDGGNSFKTLA
+429 VSTDDGNSFKTLA

-451 SAYERAPIPYSNL
+451 SAYDRAPIPYSNL

-471 PVQQEAISL
+471 AVQQEAISL

-527 ASFDENSDSFSQDY
+527 ANFDENSDSFSQDY
-541 SAAAAKQAGDLL
+541 SGVAAKQAGVLL
-553 KSTNSYARWAEVP
+553 KSTKSYARWADEP

>member
-1 MKTTAFAK
+1 MKNSAFAIIMVTGF
-9 LILTASFMGLAACG
+9 LGLTACG
-23 GGGGDSSPDSPQ
+23 GSGRDETESVPP
-35 PAPSEPS
+35 EPVA
-42 DALVQ
+42 DAMVQ

-55 LDVNNIAL
+55 LDVNNLAL
-63 SGASVQVL
+63 NAASIQIL
-71 SEAEWQKLQAGSLKA
+71 TDEEWQKVQAGSLK
-86 STLAINADDSE
+86 TAINTITADDSE
-97 QLFPPNVDMPQAQA
+97 QLFPPINSLPTATH

-116 FLANAQGIVK
+116 YLANAQGIVK
-126 LPKLAAGNYFILVTK
+126 LPKLAAGTYYVLVTK
-141 NGQSAISAFLI
+141 NGQSAVSAFLI
-152 HPKNTNKGIVLNVVL
+152 HPKNTNKSIVLNVVL

-180 PVSDAVIGTLSGQVI
+180 PVNDAVVGTLSGQVI
-195 FKGQPLANAQVA
+195 FKGKPLANAQVS
-207 LSGGAATNGA
+207 LSGGTATNGA
-217 FVSAITDANGY
+217 FVSALTDANGY

-233 NVSNALLEALKNAT
+233 NVSSALLEALKNAT
-247 LTISGA
+247 LTINGA
-253 GFNSMTKKVT
+253 GINTITKKVT

-272 QFEVLPETGSAD
+272 QFEVLPETASAD
-284 AVWRETFETDSATRN
+284 VVWRETFEADSATRN

-347 QGSVAYWYGDKVNG
+347 QGNTAYWYGDKVNG
-361 NFIGALNDS
+361 NFIGALSDS
-370 STALELDGGTSQ
+370 SLAPEFDGGTS
-382 YDNTGE
+382 NTHNMGE
-388 LISPVIN
+388 LISPAIN

-471 PVQQEAISL
+471 AVQQEAISL

-492 FQFRTVDEL
+492 FQFRTVDQL

-527 ASFDENSDSFSQDY
+527 ASFDENLDSFSQDY
-541 SAAAAKQAGDLL
+541 NGVAAKQADTVL
-553 KSTNSYARWAEVP
+553 KSTKSYARWAEVP

>member
-1 MKTTAFAK
+1 MKNSAFAIIMVTGV
-9 LILTASFMGLAACG
+9 LGLTACG
-23 GGGGDSSPDSPQ
+23 GSDRDETGSVLP
-35 PAPSEPS
+35 EPVA
-42 DALVQ
+42 DAMVQ

-55 LDVNNIAL
+55 LDVNNLAL
-63 SGASVQVL
+63 NAASIQIL
-71 SEAEWQKLQAGSLKA
+71 SDEEWQKVQAGSLKTA
-86 STLAINADDSE
+86 TNTITADDSE
-97 QLFPPNVDMPQAQA
+97 QLFPPINSLPTATH

-116 FLANAQGIVK
+116 YLANAQGIVK
-126 LPKLAAGNYFILVTK
+126 LPKLAAGTYYVLVTK
-141 NGQSAISAFLI
+141 NGQSAVSAFLI
-152 HPKNTNKGIVLNVVL
+152 HPKNTNKSIVLNVVL

-180 PVSDAVIGTLSGQVI
+180 PVNDAVVGTFSGQVI
-195 FKGQPLANAQVA
+195 FKGKPLANAQVS

-217 FVSAITDANGY
+217 FVSALTDANGY

-233 NVSNALLEALKNAT
+233 NVSSVLLEALKNAT
-247 LTISGA
+247 LTINGA
-253 GFNSMTKKVT
+253 GINTITKKVT

-272 QFEVLPETGSAD
+272 QFEVLPETASVD
-284 AVWRETFETDSATRN
+284 AVWRETFEADSATRN

-347 QGSVAYWYGDKVNG
+347 QGNTAYWYGDKVNG
-361 NFIGALNDS
+361 NFIGALSDS
-370 STALELDGGTSQ
+370 SLAPEFDGGTS
-382 YDNTGE
+382 NTHNMGE
-388 LISPVIN
+388 LISPAIN

-471 PVQQEAISL
+471 AVQQEAISL

-492 FQFRTVDEL
+492 FQFRTVDQL

-527 ASFDENSDSFSQDY
+527 VSFDENSDSFSQDY
-541 SAAAAKQAGDLL
+541 SGFAAKQAGTVL
-553 KSTNSYARWAEVP
+553 KSTKSYARWAEVP

>member
-1 MKTTAFAK
+1 MKNIAFAK
-9 LILTASFMGLAACG
+9 IIMVTGVLGLTACG
-23 GGGGDSSPDSPQ
+23 GSDRDETGSV
-35 PAPSEPS
+35 PSEPVA
-42 DALVQ
+42 DAMVQ

-55 LDVNNIAL
+55 LDVNNLAL
-63 SGASVQVL
+63 NAASIQIL
-71 SEAEWQKLQAGSLKA
+71 SDEEWQKVQAGSLKIA
-86 STLAINADDSE
+86 TNTIIADDSE
-97 QLFPPNVDMPQAQA
+97 QLFPPINSLPTATH

-116 FLANAQGIVK
+116 YLANAQGIVK
-126 LPKLAAGNYFILVTK
+126 LPKLAAGTYYVLVTK
-141 NGQSAISAFLI
+141 NGQSAVSAFLI
-152 HPKNTNKGIVLNVVL
+152 HPKNTNKSIVLNVVL

-180 PVSDAVIGTLSGQVI
+180 PVNDAVVGTLSGQVI
-195 FKGQPLANAQVA
+195 FKGKPLANAQVA

-217 FVSAITDANGY
+217 FVSALTDANGY
-228 FTLSF
+228 FSLSF
-233 NVSNALLEALKNAT
+233 NVSNDLLEALKNAT
-247 LTISGA
+247 LTISSA
-253 GFNSMTKKVT
+253 GINTITKKVT

-272 QFEVLPETGSAD
+272 QFEVLPETTSAD
-284 AVWRETFETDSATRN
+284 AIWRETFEADSATRN

-347 QGSVAYWYGDKVNG
+347 QGNTAYWYGDKVNG
-361 NFIGALNDS
+361 NFIGALSDS
-370 STALELDGGTSQ
+370 STAPEFDGGTSQ
-382 YDNTGE
+382 YDNRGE

-395 LSQYQAPLSLSF
+395 LSQYHAPLSLSF

-471 PVQQEAISL
+471 AVQQEAISL

-492 FQFRTVDEL
+492 FQFRTVDQL

-527 ASFDENSDSFSQDY
+527 ASFDENLDGFSQDY
-541 SAAAAKQAGDLL
+541 NGVAAKQAGVLL
-553 KSTNSYARWAEVP
+553 KSTKSYARWADEP

>member
-1 MKTTAFAK
+1 MKNIAFAK
-9 LILTASFMGLAACG
+9 IIMVTGVLGLTACG
-23 GGGGDSSPDSPQ
+23 GSDRDETESVPP
-35 PAPSEPS
+35 EPVA
-42 DALVQ
+42 DAMVQ

-55 LDVNNIAL
+55 LDVNNLAL
-63 SGASVQVL
+63 NAASIQIL
-71 SEAEWQKLQAGSLKA
+71 SDEEWQKVQAGSLKA
-86 STLAINADDSE
+86 TINEITADDSE
-97 QLFPPNVDMPQAQA
+97 QFFPPINSLPTATH

-116 FLANAQGIVK
+116 YLANAQGIVK
-126 LPKLAAGNYFILVTK
+126 LPKLAAGTYYVLVTK
-141 NGQSAISAFLI
+141 NGQSAVSAFLI
-152 HPKNTNKGIVLNVVL
+152 HPKNTNKSIVLNVIL

-180 PVSDAVIGTLSGQVI
+180 PVNDAVVGTLSGQVI
-195 FKGQPLANAQVA
+195 YKGKPLANAQVA

-228 FTLSF
+228 FSLSF
-233 NVSNALLEALKNAT
+233 NVSNDLLEALKNAT

-253 GFNSMTKKVT
+253 GINTITKKVT

-272 QFEVLPETGSAD
+272 QFEVLPETTSAD
-284 AVWRETFETDSATRN
+284 AIWRETFEADSATRN

-347 QGSVAYWYGDKVNG
+347 QGNTAYWYGDKVNG
-361 NFIGALNDS
+361 NFIGALSDS
-370 STALELDGGTSQ
+370 STALEFDGGTSQ
-382 YDNTGE
+382 YDNRGE

-429 VSTDGGNSFKTLA
+429 VSTDGGKSFKTLA

-471 PVQQEAISL
+471 AVQQEAISL

-541 SAAAAKQAGDLL
+541 SGVAAKQAGAVL
-553 KSTNSYARWAEVP
+553 KSTKSYARWAEVP

>member
-1 MKTTAFAK
+1 MKNNAFAK
-9 LILTASFMGLAACG
+9 IIMVTGVLGLTACG
-23 GGGGDSSPDSPQ
+23 GNDRDETGSVPP
-35 PAPSEPS
+35 EPVA
-42 DALVQ
+42 DAMVQ

-55 LDVNNIAL
+55 LDVNNLAL
-63 SGASVQVL
+63 NASSIQIL
-71 SEAEWQKLQAGSLKA
+71 SDEEWQKVQAGSLKIA
-86 STLAINADDSE
+86 TNTITADDSE
-97 QLFPPNVDMPQAQA
+97 QLFPPINSLPTATH

-116 FLANAQGIVK
+116 YLTNAQGIVK
-126 LPKLAAGNYFILVTK
+126 LPKLAAGTYYVLVTK
-141 NGQSAISAFLI
+141 NGQSAVSAFLI
-152 HPKNTNKGIVLNVVL
+152 HPKNTNKSIVLNVVL

-180 PVSDAVIGTLSGQVI
+180 PVNDAVVGTLSGQVI
-195 FKGQPLANAQVA
+195 FKGKPLANAQVA

-217 FVSAITDANGY
+217 FVSALTDANGY
-228 FTLSF
+228 FSLSF
-233 NVSNALLEALKNAT
+233 NVSNDLLEALKNAT

-253 GFNSMTKKVT
+253 GINTITKKVT

-272 QFEVLPETGSAD
+272 QFEVLPETTSAD
-284 AVWRETFETDSATRN
+284 AIWRETFEADSATRN

-347 QGSVAYWYGDKVNG
+347 QGNTAYWYGDKVNG
-361 NFIGALNDS
+361 NFIGALSDS
-370 STALELDGGTSQ
+370 STALEFDGGTSQ
-382 YDNTGE
+382 HDNTGE
-388 LISPVIN
+388 LISPAIN

-429 VSTDGGNSFKTLA
+429 VSTDGGKSFKTLA

-471 PVQQEAISL
+471 AVQQEAISL

-492 FQFRTVDEL
+492 FQFRTVDQL

-541 SAAAAKQAGDLL
+541 SGVAAKQAGTVL
-553 KSTNSYARWAEVP
+553 KSTKSYTRWAEVP

>member
-1 MKTTAFAK
+1 MKNSAFVK
-9 LILTASFMGLAACG
+9 IIMVTGVLGLTACG
-23 GGGGDSSPDSPQ
+23 GSDRDETGSVPP
-35 PAPSEPS
+35 EPVA
-42 DALVQ
+42 DAMVQ

-55 LDVNNIAL
+55 LDVNNLAL
-63 SGASVQVL
+63 NAASIQIL
-71 SEAEWQKLQAGSLKA
+71 SDEEWQKVQAGSLKTA
-86 STLAINADDSE
+86 TNTITADDSE
-97 QLFPPNVDMPQAQA
+97 QLFPPINSLPTATH

-116 FLANAQGIVK
+116 YLANAHGIVK
-126 LPKLAAGNYFILVTK
+126 LPKLAAGTYYVLVTK
-141 NGQSAISAFLI
+141 NGQSAVSAFLI
-152 HPKNTNKGIVLNVVL
+152 HPKNTNKSIVLNVVL

-180 PVSDAVIGTLSGQVI
+180 PVNDAVVGTFSGQVI
-195 FKGQPLANAQVA
+195 FKGKPLANAQVS
-207 LSGGAATNGA
+207 LSGGTATNGA
-217 FVSAITDANGY
+217 FVSALTDANGY

-233 NVSNALLEALKNAT
+233 NVSSALLEALKNAT
-247 LTISGA
+247 LTINGA
-253 GFNSMTKKVT
+253 GINTITKKVT

-272 QFEVLPETGSAD
+272 QFEVLPETASVD
-284 AVWRETFETDSATRN
+284 AVWRETFEADSATRN

-347 QGSVAYWYGDKVNG
+347 QGNTAYWYGDKVNG
-361 NFIGALNDS
+361 NFIGALSDS
-370 STALELDGGTSQ
+370 SLAPEFDGGTS
-382 YDNTGE
+382 NTHNMGE
-388 LISPVIN
+388 LISPAIN

-471 PVQQEAISL
+471 A
-480 DEYAGKANVQLK
+480 
-492 FQFRTVDEL
+492 
-501 YNGFRGWM
+501 
-509 IDDVV
+509 
-514 IQKKAG
+514 
-520 TFPLFDG
+520 
-527 ASFDENSDSFSQDY
+527 
-541 SAAAAKQAGDLL
+541 
-553 KSTNSYARWAEVP
+553 
-566 QRK
+566 

>member
-1 MKTTAFAK
+1 MKNSAFVK
-9 LILTASFMGLAACG
+9 IIMVTGVLGLTACG
-23 GGGGDSSPDSPQ
+23 GSDRDETGSVPP
-35 PAPSEPS
+35 EPVA
-42 DALVQ
+42 DAMVQ

-55 LDVNNIAL
+55 LDVNNLAL
-63 SGASVQVL
+63 NAASIQIL
-71 SEAEWQKLQAGSLKA
+71 SDEEWQKVQAGSLKIA
-86 STLAINADDSE
+86 TNTITADDSE
-97 QLFPPNVDMPQAQA
+97 QLFPPINSLPTATH

-116 FLANAQGIVK
+116 YLANAQGIVK
-126 LPKLAAGNYFILVTK
+126 LPKLAAGTYYVLVTK
-141 NGQSAISAFLI
+141 NGQSVVSAFLI
-152 HPKNTNKGIVLNVVL
+152 HPKNTNKSIVLNVVL

-180 PVSDAVIGTLSGQVI
+180 PVNDAVVGTFSGQVI
-195 FKGQPLANAQVA
+195 FKGKPLANAQVS
-207 LSGGAATNGA
+207 LSGGTATNGA
-217 FVSAITDANGY
+217 FVSAVTDANGY

-253 GFNSMTKKVT
+253 GFNSITKKVT
-263 VIASSASGY
+263 VIASSASGH
-272 QFEVLPETGSAD
+272 QFEVLPETASAD
-284 AVWRETFETDSATRN
+284 AVWRETFEADSSTRN

-347 QGSVAYWYGDKVNG
+347 QGNTAYWYGDKVNG
-361 NFIGALNDS
+361 NFIGALSDS
-370 STALELDGGTSQ
+370 STALEFDGGTSQ
-382 YDNTGE
+382 YDNRGE

-471 PVQQEAISL
+471 AVQQEAISL

-492 FQFRTVDEL
+492 FQFRTVDQL

-527 ASFDENSDSFSQDY
+527 ASLDENLDSFSQDY
-541 SAAAAKQAGDLL
+541 SGVTAKQAGVLL
-553 KSTNSYARWAEVP
+553 KSTKSYARWAEVP

>member
-1 MKTTAFAK
+1 MKNIAFAK
-9 LILTASFMGLAACG
+9 IIMVTGVLGLTACG
-23 GGGGDSSPDSPQ
+23 GSDRDETGSV
-35 PAPSEPS
+35 PSEPVA
-42 DALVQ
+42 DAMVQ

-55 LDVNNIAL
+55 LDVNNLAL
-63 SGASVQVL
+63 NAASIQIL
-71 SEAEWQKLQAGSLKA
+71 SDEEWQKVQAGSLKA
-86 STLAINADDSE
+86 TINEITADDSE
-97 QLFPPNVDMPQAQA
+97 QLFPPINSLPTATH

-116 FLANAQGIVK
+116 YLANAQGIVK
-126 LPKLAAGNYFILVTK
+126 LPKLAAGTYYVLVTK
-141 NGQSAISAFLI
+141 NGQSAVSAFLI
-152 HPKNTNKGIVLNVVL
+152 HPKNTNKSIELNVIL

-180 PVSDAVIGTLSGQVI
+180 PVNDAVVGTLSGQVI
-195 FKGQPLANAQVA
+195 YKGKPLANAQVA

-233 NVSNALLEALKNAT
+233 NVSNTLLEALKNAT
-247 LTISGA
+247 LTISSA
-253 GFNSMTKKVT
+253 GTNTITKKVT

-272 QFEVLPETGSAD
+272 QFEVLPETTSTD
-284 AVWRETFETDSATRN
+284 AVWRETFEADSTTRS

-347 QGSVAYWYGDKVNG
+347 QGNTAYWYGDKLNG
-361 NFIGALNDS
+361 NFIGALSDS
-370 STALELDGGTSQ
+370 STALEFDGGTSQ

-471 PVQQEAISL
+471 AVQQEAISL

-492 FQFRTVDEL
+492 FQFRTVDQL

-527 ASFDENSDSFSQDY
+527 ASLDENLDSFSQDY
-541 SAAAAKQAGDLL
+541 SGVTAKQADTVL
-553 KSTNSYARWAEVP
+553 KSTKSYARWADEP

>member
-1 MKTTAFAK
+1 MVTGV
-9 LILTASFMGLAACG
+9 LGLTACG
-23 GGGGDSSPDSPQ
+23 GSDRDETGNVPP
-35 PAPSEPS
+35 EPVA
-42 DALVQ
+42 DAMVQ

-55 LDVNNIAL
+55 LDVNNL
-63 SGASVQVL
+63 SLNAASIQIL
-71 SEAEWQKLQAGSLKA
+71 SDEEWQKVQASSLKMA
-86 STLAINADDSE
+86 TDILTVDDSE
-97 QLFPPNVDMPQAQA
+97 QLFPPINSLPTATH

-116 FLANAQGIVK
+116 YLANAQGIVK
-126 LPKLAAGNYFILVTK
+126 LPKLAAGTYYVLVTK
-141 NGQSAISAFLI
+141 NGQSTIAAFMI
-152 HPKNTNKGIVLNVVL
+152 HPKNTNKSIVLNVVL

-175 TLSDA
+175 TLSNA
-180 PVSDAVIGTLSGQVI
+180 PVNDAVVGTLSGQVI
-195 FKGQPLANAQVA
+195 FKGKPLANAQVS

-217 FVSAITDANGY
+217 FVSAITNANGY

-247 LTISGA
+247 LTISGI
-253 GFNSMTKKVT
+253 GINTITKKVT

-272 QFEVLPETGSAD
+272 QFEVLPETASAD
-284 AVWRETFETDSATRN
+284 AIWRETFEADSATRN
-299 AWTRSQPSVANVDWQ
+299 AWTVAQPSVANVDWQ

-347 QGSVAYWYGDKVNG
+347 QGNTAYWYGDKVNG
-361 NFIGALNDS
+361 NFIGALRDS
-370 STALELDGGTSQ
+370 STPLEFDGGTSQ
-382 YDNTGE
+382 YDNRGE

-451 SAYERAPIPYSNL
+451 SEYERAPIPYSNL

-471 PVQQEAISL
+471 AVQQEAISL

-527 ASFDENSDSFSQDY
+527 ANFDENSDSFSQDY
-541 SAAAAKQAGDLL
+541 SGVAAKQAGVLL
-553 KSTNSYARWAEVP
+553 KSTKSYARWADEP

>member
-1 MKTTAFAK
+1 MITGV
-9 LILTASFMGLAACG
+9 LGLTACG
-23 GGGGDSSPDSPQ
+23 GSDRDETGNVPP
-35 PAPSEPS
+35 EPVA
-42 DALVQ
+42 DAMVQ

-55 LDVNNIAL
+55 LDVNNL
-63 SGASVQVL
+63 SLNAASIQIL
-71 SEAEWQKLQAGSLKA
+71 SDEEWQKVQASSLKMA
-86 STLAINADDSE
+86 TDILTVDDSE
-97 QLFPPNVDMPQAQA
+97 QLFPPINSLPTATH

-116 FLANAQGIVK
+116 YLANAQGIVK
-126 LPKLAAGNYFILVTK
+126 LPKLAAGTYYVLVTK
-141 NGQSAISAFLI
+141 NGQSTIAAFMI
-152 HPKNTNKGIVLNVVL
+152 HPKNTNKSIVLNVVL

-180 PVSDAVIGTLSGQVI
+180 PVNDAVVGTLSGQVI
-195 FKGQPLANAQVA
+195 YKGKPLANAQVA

-247 LTISGA
+247 LTISGI
-253 GFNSMTKKVT
+253 GINTITKKVT

-272 QFEVLPETGSAD
+272 QFEVLPETASAD
-284 AVWRETFETDSATRN
+284 AIWRETFEADSATRN
-299 AWTRSQPSVANVDWQ
+299 AWTVAQPSVANVDWQ

-347 QGSVAYWYGDKVNG
+347 QGNTAYWYGDKVNG
-361 NFIGALNDS
+361 NFIGALRDS
-370 STALELDGGTSQ
+370 STPLEFDGGTSQ
-382 YDNTGE
+382 YDNRGE

-414 SVNPNNQGFDLMNIL
+414 SVNPNNQGYDLMNIL
-429 VSTDGGNSFKTLA
+429 VSTDDGNSFKTLA

-451 SAYERAPIPYSNL
+451 SEYERAPIPYSNL

-471 PVQQEAISL
+471 AVQQEAISL

-527 ASFDENSDSFSQDY
+527 ANFDENSDSFSQDY
-541 SAAAAKQAGDLL
+541 SGVAAKQAGVLL
-553 KSTNSYARWAEVP
+553 KSTKSYARWADEP

>member
-1 MKTTAFAK
+1 MKNIAFAK
-9 LILTASFMGLAACG
+9 IIMVTGVLGLTACG
-23 GGGGDSSPDSPQ
+23 GSDRDETGSV
-35 PAPSEPS
+35 PSEPVA
-42 DALVQ
+42 DAMVQ

-55 LDVNNIAL
+55 LDVNNLAL
-63 SGASVQVL
+63 NAASIQIL
-71 SEAEWQKLQAGSLKA
+71 SDEEWQKVQAGSLKA
-86 STLAINADDSE
+86 TINEITADDSE
-97 QLFPPNVDMPQAQA
+97 QLFPPINSLPTATH

-116 FLANAQGIVK
+116 YLANAQGIVK
-126 LPKLAAGNYFILVTK
+126 LPKLAAGTYYVLVTK
-141 NGQSAISAFLI
+141 NGQSAVSAFLI
-152 HPKNTNKGIVLNVVL
+152 HPKNTNKSIVLNVVL

-180 PVSDAVIGTLSGQVI
+180 PVNDAVVGTLSGQVI
-195 FKGQPLANAQVA
+195 FKGKPLANAQVA

-217 FVSAITDANGY
+217 FVSALTDANGY
-228 FTLSF
+228 FSLSF
-233 NVSNALLEALKNAT
+233 NVSNDLLEALKNAT
-247 LTISGA
+247 LTISSA
-253 GFNSMTKKVT
+253 GINTITKKVT

-272 QFEVLPETGSAD
+272 QFEVLPETTSAD
-284 AVWRETFETDSATRN
+284 AIWRETFEADSATRN

-347 QGSVAYWYGDKVNG
+347 QGNTAYWYGDKVNG
-361 NFIGALNDS
+361 NFIGALSDS
-370 STALELDGGTSQ
+370 STAPEFDGGTSQ
-382 YDNTGE
+382 YDNRGE

-395 LSQYQAPLSLSF
+395 LSQYHAPLSLSF

-471 PVQQEAISL
+471 AVQQEAISL

-492 FQFRTVDEL
+492 FQFRTVDQL

-527 ASFDENSDSFSQDY
+527 ASFDENLDGFSQDY
-541 SAAAAKQAGDLL
+541 NGVAAKQAGVLL
-553 KSTNSYARWAEVP
+553 KSTKSYARWADEP

>member
-1 MKTTAFAK
+1 MVTGV
-9 LILTASFMGLAACG
+9 LGLTACG
-23 GGGGDSSPDSPQ
+23 GSDRDETGNVPP
-35 PAPSEPS
+35 EPVA
-42 DALVQ
+42 DAMVQ

-55 LDVNNIAL
+55 LDVNNL
-63 SGASVQVL
+63 SLNAASIQIL
-71 SEAEWQKLQAGSLKA
+71 SDEEWQKVQASSLKMA
-86 STLAINADDSE
+86 TDILTVDDSE
-97 QLFPPNVDMPQAQA
+97 QLFPPINSLPTATH

-116 FLANAQGIVK
+116 YLANAQGIVK
-126 LPKLAAGNYFILVTK
+126 LPKLAAGTYYVLVTK
-141 NGQSAISAFLI
+141 NGQSTIAAFMI
-152 HPKNTNKGIVLNVVL
+152 HPKNTNKSIVLNVVL

-180 PVSDAVIGTLSGQVI
+180 PVNDAVVGTLSGQVI
-195 FKGQPLANAQVA
+195 YKGKPLANAQVA

-247 LTISGA
+247 LTISGI
-253 GFNSMTKKVT
+253 GINTITKKVT

-272 QFEVLPETGSAD
+272 QFEVLPETASAD
-284 AVWRETFETDSATRN
+284 AIWRETFEADSATRN
-299 AWTRSQPSVANVDWQ
+299 AWTVAQPSVANVDWQ

-347 QGSVAYWYGDKVNG
+347 QGNTAYWYGDKVNG
-361 NFIGALNDS
+361 NFIGALRDS
-370 STALELDGGTSQ
+370 STPLEFDGGTSQ
-382 YDNTGE
+382 YDNRGE

-414 SVNPNNQGFDLMNIL
+414 SVNPNNQGYDLMNIL

-451 SAYERAPIPYSNL
+451 SEYERAPIPYSNL

-471 PVQQEAISL
+471 AVQQEAISL

-527 ASFDENSDSFSQDY
+527 ANFDENSDSFSQDY
-541 SAAAAKQAGDLL
+541 SGVAAKQAGVLL
-553 KSTNSYARWAEVP
+553 KSTKSYARWADEP

>member
-1 MKTTAFAK
+1 MVTGV
-9 LILTASFMGLAACG
+9 LGLTACG
-23 GGGGDSSPDSPQ
+23 GSDRDETGNVPP
-35 PAPSEPS
+35 EPVA
-42 DALVQ
+42 DAMVQ

-55 LDVNNIAL
+55 LDVNNL
-63 SGASVQVL
+63 SLNAASIQIL
-71 SEAEWQKLQAGSLKA
+71 SDEEWQKVQASSLKMA
-86 STLAINADDSE
+86 TDILTVDDSE
-97 QLFPPNVDMPQAQA
+97 QLFPPINSLPTATH

-116 FLANAQGIVK
+116 YLANAQGIVK
-126 LPKLAAGNYFILVTK
+126 LPKLAAGTYYVLVTK
-141 NGQSAISAFLI
+141 NGQSAVSAFLI
-152 HPKNTNKGIVLNVVL
+152 HPKNTNKSIVLNVVL

-180 PVSDAVIGTLSGQVI
+180 PVNDAVVGTLSGQVI
-195 FKGQPLANAQVA
+195 YKGKPLANAQVA

-247 LTISGA
+247 LTISGI
-253 GFNSMTKKVT
+253 GINTITKKVT

-272 QFEVLPETGSAD
+272 QFEVLPETASAD
-284 AVWRETFETDSATRN
+284 AIWRETFEADSATRN
-299 AWTRSQPSVANVDWQ
+299 AWTVAQPSVANVDWQ

-347 QGSVAYWYGDKVNG
+347 QGKTAYWYGDKVNG
-361 NFIGALNDS
+361 NFIGALRDS
-370 STALELDGGTSQ
+370 STPLEFDGGTSQ
-382 YDNTGE
+382 YDNRGE

-414 SVNPNNQGFDLMNIL
+414 SVNPNNQGYDLMNIL
-429 VSTDGGNSFKTLA
+429 VSTDDGNSFKTLA

-451 SAYERAPIPYSNL
+451 SEYERAPIPYSNL

-471 PVQQEAISL
+471 AVQQEAISL

-527 ASFDENSDSFSQDY
+527 ANFDENSDSFSQDY
-541 SAAAAKQAGDLL
+541 SGVAAKQAGVLL
-553 KSTNSYARWAEVP
+553 KSTKSYARWADEP

>member
-1 MKTTAFAK
+1 MKNIAFAK
-9 LILTASFMGLAACG
+9 IIMVTGVLGLTACG
-23 GGGGDSSPDSPQ
+23 GSDRDETGSV
-35 PAPSEPS
+35 PSEPVA
-42 DALVQ
+42 DAMVQ

-55 LDVNNIAL
+55 LDVNNLAL
-63 SGASVQVL
+63 NAASIQIL
-71 SEAEWQKLQAGSLKA
+71 SDEEWQKVQAGSLKA
-86 STLAINADDSE
+86 TINEITADDSE
-97 QLFPPNVDMPQAQA
+97 QLFPPINSLPTATH

-116 FLANAQGIVK
+116 YLANAQGIVK
-126 LPKLAAGNYFILVTK
+126 LPKLAAGTYYVLVTK
-141 NGQSAISAFLI
+141 NGQSAVSAFLI
-152 HPKNTNKGIVLNVVL
+152 HPKNTNKSIVLNVIL

-180 PVSDAVIGTLSGQVI
+180 PVNDAVVGTLSGQVI
-195 FKGQPLANAQVA
+195 YKGKPLANAQVA

-233 NVSNALLEALKNAT
+233 NVSNTLLEALKNAT
-247 LTISGA
+247 LTISSA
-253 GFNSMTKKVT
+253 GTNTITKKVT

-272 QFEVLPETGSAD
+272 QFEVLPETTSTD
-284 AVWRETFETDSATRN
+284 AVWRETFEADSTTRS

-347 QGSVAYWYGDKVNG
+347 QGNTAYWYGDKVNG
-361 NFIGALNDS
+361 NFIGALSDS
-370 STALELDGGTSQ
+370 STALEFDGGTS
-382 YDNTGE
+382 NTHNMGE

-471 PVQQEAISL
+471 AVQQEAISL

-492 FQFRTVDEL
+492 FQFRTVDQL

-541 SAAAAKQAGDLL
+541 SGVAAKQAGVLL
-553 KSTNSYARWAEVP
+553 KSTKSYARWADEP

>member
-1 MKTTAFAK
+1 MKNSVFAIIMVTGV
-9 LILTASFMGLAACG
+9 LGLTACG
-23 GGGGDSSPDSPQ
+23 GSDRDETGSVPP
-35 PAPSEPS
+35 EPVA
-42 DALVQ
+42 DAMVQ

-55 LDVNNIAL
+55 LDVNNLAL
-63 SGASVQVL
+63 NAASIQIL
-71 SEAEWQKLQAGSLKA
+71 TDEEWQKVQAGSQKIA
-86 STLAINADDSE
+86 TNTITADDSE
-97 QLFPPNVDMPQAQA
+97 QFFPPINSLPTATH

-116 FLANAQGIVK
+116 YLANAQGIVK
-126 LPKLAAGNYFILVTK
+126 LPKLAAGTYYVLVTK
-141 NGQSAISAFLI
+141 NGQSAVSAFLI
-152 HPKNTNKGIVLNVVL
+152 HPKNTNKSIVLNVVL
-167 NCLDQDCQ
+167 NCLDQECQ

-180 PVSDAVIGTLSGQVI
+180 PVNDAVVGTLSGQVI
-195 FKGQPLANAQVA
+195 FKGKPLANAQVS
-207 LSGGAATNGA
+207 LSGGTATNGA
-217 FVSAITDANGY
+217 FVSALTDANGY

-233 NVSNALLEALKNAT
+233 NVSSALLEALKNAT
-247 LTISGA
+247 LTINGA
-253 GFNSMTKKVT
+253 GINTITKKVT

-272 QFEVLPETGSAD
+272 QFEVLPETASVD
-284 AVWRETFETDSATRN
+284 AVWRETFEADSATRN

-347 QGSVAYWYGDKVNG
+347 QGNTAYWYGDKVNG
-361 NFIGALNDS
+361 NFIGALSDS
-370 STALELDGGTSQ
+370 SLAPEFDGGTS
-382 YDNTGE
+382 NTHNMGE
-388 LISPVIN
+388 LISPAIN

-471 PVQQEAISL
+471 AVQQEAISL

-492 FQFRTVDEL
+492 FQFRTVDGL

-527 ASFDENSDSFSQDY
+527 VSFDENSDSFSQDY
-541 SAAAAKQAGDLL
+541 SGFAAKQAGTVL
-553 KSTNSYARWAEVP
+553 KSTKSYARWADVP

>member
-1 MKTTAFAK
+1 MVTGV
-9 LILTASFMGLAACG
+9 LGLTACG
-23 GGGGDSSPDSPQ
+23 GSDRDETGNVPP
-35 PAPSEPS
+35 EPVA
-42 DALVQ
+42 DAMVQ

-55 LDVNNIAL
+55 LDVNNL
-63 SGASVQVL
+63 SLNAASIQIL
-71 SEAEWQKLQAGSLKA
+71 SDEEWQKVQASSLKMA
-86 STLAINADDSE
+86 TDILTVDDSE
-97 QLFPPNVDMPQAQA
+97 QLFPPINSLPTATH

-116 FLANAQGIVK
+116 YLANAQGIVK
-126 LPKLAAGNYFILVTK
+126 LPKLAAGTYYVLVTK
-141 NGQSAISAFLI
+141 NGQSAVSAFLI
-152 HPKNTNKGIVLNVVL
+152 HPKNTNKSIVLNVVL

-180 PVSDAVIGTLSGQVI
+180 PVNDAVVGTLSGQVI
-195 FKGQPLANAQVA
+195 YKGKPLANAQVA

-247 LTISGA
+247 LTISGI
-253 GFNSMTKKVT
+253 GINTITKKVT

-272 QFEVLPETGSAD
+272 QFEVLPETASAD
-284 AVWRETFETDSATRN
+284 AIWRETFEADSATRN
-299 AWTRSQPSVANVDWQ
+299 AWTVAQPSVANVDWQ

-347 QGSVAYWYGDKVNG
+347 QGNTAYWYGDKVNG
-361 NFIGALNDS
+361 NFIGALRDS
-370 STALELDGGTSQ
+370 STPLEFDGGTSQ
-382 YDNTGE
+382 YDNRGE

-414 SVNPNNQGFDLMNIL
+414 SVNPNNQGYDLMNIL
-429 VSTDGGNSFKTLA
+429 VSTDDGNSFKTLA

-451 SAYERAPIPYSNL
+451 SEYERAPIPYSNL

-471 PVQQEAISL
+471 AVQQEAISL

-527 ASFDENSDSFSQDY
+527 ANFDENSDSFSQDY
-541 SAAAAKQAGDLL
+541 SGVAAKQAGVLL
-553 KSTNSYARWAEVP
+553 KSTKSYARWADEP

>member
-1 MKTTAFAK
+1 MKNSAFAK
-9 LILTASFMGLAACG
+9 IIMVTGVLGLTACG
-23 GGGGDSSPDSPQ
+23 GSDRDETGSVPP
-35 PAPSEPS
+35 EPVA
-42 DALVQ
+42 DAMVQ

-55 LDVNNIAL
+55 LDVNNLAL
-63 SGASVQVL
+63 NAASIQIL
-71 SEAEWQKLQAGSLKA
+71 SDEEWQKVQAGNLKTA
-86 STLAINADDSE
+86 TNAITADDSE
-97 QLFPPNVDMPQAQA
+97 QLLPPINSLPTATY

-116 FLANAQGIVK
+116 YLANAQGIVK
-126 LPKLAAGNYFILVTK
+126 LPKLAAGTYYVLVTK
-141 NGQSAISAFLI
+141 NGQSAVSAFLI
-152 HPKNTNKGIVLNVVL
+152 HPKNTNKSIVLNVVL

-180 PVSDAVIGTLSGQVI
+180 PVNDAVVGTLSGQVI
-195 FKGQPLANAQVA
+195 YKGKPLANAQVA

-217 FVSAITDANGY
+217 FISAITDANGY

-233 NVSNALLEALKNAT
+233 NVSNTLLEALKNAM

-253 GFNSMTKKVT
+253 GINTITKKVT

-272 QFEVLPETGSAD
+272 QFEVLPETTSAD
-284 AVWRETFETDSATRN
+284 AVWRETFESDSASRN

-347 QGSVAYWYGDKVNG
+347 QGNTAYWYGDKVNG
-361 NFIGALNDS
+361 NFIGALSDS
-370 STALELDGGTSQ
+370 STALEFDGGTSQ
-382 YDNTGE
+382 YDNRGE

-471 PVQQEAISL
+471 AVQQEAISL

-514 IQKKAG
+514 IQKKVG

-527 ASFDENSDSFSQDY
+527 AGFDENSDEFSQNY
-541 SAAAAKQAGDLL
+541 SAAAAKQAGALL

>member
-1 MKTTAFAK
+1 MKNSAFAK
-9 LILTASFMGLAACG
+9 IIMVTGVLGLTACG
-23 GGGGDSSPDSPQ
+23 GNDRDETVSVPP
-35 PAPSEPS
+35 EPVA
-42 DALVQ
+42 DAMVQ

-55 LDVNNIAL
+55 LDVNNLAL
-63 SGASVQVL
+63 NAASIQIL
-71 SEAEWQKLQAGSLKA
+71 SDEEWQKVQAGSLKIA
-86 STLAINADDSE
+86 TNTITADDSE
-97 QLFPPNVDMPQAQA
+97 QLFPPINSLPTATH

-116 FLANAQGIVK
+116 YLTNAQGIVK
-126 LPKLAAGNYFILVTK
+126 LPKLAAGTYYVLVTK
-141 NGQSAISAFLI
+141 NGQSAVSAFLI
-152 HPKNTNKGIVLNVVL
+152 HPKNTNKSIVLNVVL

-175 TLSDA
+175 TLSDT
-180 PVSDAVIGTLSGQVI
+180 PVNDAVVGTLSGQVI
-195 FKGQPLANAQVA
+195 FKGKPLANAQVA

-253 GFNSMTKKVT
+253 GINTITKKVT

-272 QFEVLPETGSAD
+272 QFEVLPETTSAD
-284 AVWRETFETDSATRN
+284 AIWRETFEADSATRN

-347 QGSVAYWYGDKVNG
+347 QGNTAYWYGDKVNG
-361 NFIGALNDS
+361 NFIGALSDS
-370 STALELDGGTSQ
+370 STALEFDGGTSQ
-382 YDNTGE
+382 HDNTGE
-388 LISPVIN
+388 LISPAIN

-429 VSTDGGNSFKTLA
+429 VSTDGGKSFKTLA

-471 PVQQEAISL
+471 AVQQEAISL

-492 FQFRTVDEL
+492 FQFRTVDQL

-541 SAAAAKQAGDLL
+541 SGVAAKQAGTVL
-553 KSTNSYARWAEVP
+553 KSTKSYARWAEVP